1 MCFSQR
7 HIHRQTHTH
16 TYRKERQGGKDGK
29 RERGRGIE
37 GKERLEK
44 GPRNHEKGK
53 GANNNFQIFEIL
65 FMKNL

>member
-1 MCFSQR
+1 MCLSQR
-7 HIHRQTHTH
+7 HRHRQTHTH

-29 RERGRGIE
+29 RGRGRE